1 MMSFDLSPE
10 ANVADKLALK
20 NLRCQKFEARGPE
33 SGAIVGRLG
42 PQVLM
47 RSCVQVRSAR
57 TYGR

>member
-1 MMSFDLSPE
+1 MMSFDFSPE

-33 SGAIVGRLG
+33 SGAIICRLG
-42 PQVLM
+42 SKVLK
-47 RSCVQVRSAR
+47 RSWVQVGSAR

>member
-1 MMSFDLSPE
+1 MMSFDFSPE

-20 NLRCQKFEARGPE
+20 NYRCQKFEARGPE

-47 RSCVQVRSAR
+47 RS
-57 TYGR
+57 